1 MTVRHYTDL
10 IAWQKAM
17 DLVVRVYEATE
28 KFPPKEQ
35 FGLTNQLRR
44 AAVSVPSNIA
54 EGQGR
59 QSTRDFLRCLSI
71 ACGSLQEVETQLI
84 IARRLNYLET
94 RFQAGLF
101 ELTSEV
107 ARLINGLMNSLAPK
121 DSSNDPLTTRSG
133 G

>member
-1 MTVRHYTDL
+1 MAVRHYTDL

-17 DLVVRVYEATE
+17 DLVVGVYEATNG
-28 KFPPKEQ
+28 FPPSER

-71 ACGSLQEVETQLI
+71 ASGSLPVT
-84 IARRLNYLET
+84 A
-94 RFQAGLF
+94 FA
-101 ELTSEV
+101 LT
-107 ARLINGLMNSLAPK
+107 LL
-121 DSSNDPLTTRSG
+121 
-133 G
+133 